1 MKQKVLFSL
10 MLLCMSLCSIS
21 SWAEL
26 VRPTMPEA
34 TLESGKFYYLYN
46 VEADL
51 FAKKD
56 AGCLHVNEDP
66 SILEITVADNGTV
79 TMKNE
84 TDYMVCDYDGVRWN
98 SYTSAY
104 NYGYWTISEIENSLI
119 IQCSEYD
126 NYYNPDQYLG
136 WMGDN
141 ATEIQ
146 YKQPITGAIH
156 WKLLPADDEGNRY
169 VAALKLYKELE
180 KAEVFVENGYS
191 VDLFKY
197 YTDLYASRATAD
209 INEMTDAAIRL
220 RGGLSASQ
228 GYKAPYWNECPI
240 IWECAEGN
248 FGGWPGWEL
257 RNDNR
262 GFRTYFG
269 ENNPNSSLSATVKVD
284 EPSVIGYYKSIERA
298 YGALGKLSVYVDGV
312 LVRTLLEEQNGNFF
326 EQLSA
331 GVHKITWV
339 TSWETNYGYFNI
351 QDVGV
356 ISSPLISV
364 NLLEPGSLGTEVLY
378 NTDHIKNV
386 RRLKIKGEMNNDDW
400 AKIKMMHYL
409 QDLDLSEAIVTEIP
423 ENQFSCYN
431 DTASNFLHKLVLPEG
446 LKKINDNAFRD
457 SRIDNLTFPSTLTTI
472 GYSAFR
478 GSHIKEI
485 ILPESC
491 TELLDWNGN
500 GYHLNFCDMMCLEKV
515 VLPKQLKRIGC
526 EMFTNCTAMKH
537 IVLPEDLEEVD
548 YEAFKNCANMT
559 TTFPEN
565 VKKLGVRAFNGCKK
579 LETVTLKNIES
590 MDTYAFEYCEGLK
603 HIEIGQF
610 LHTFGDAIFKDCP
623 NIETLRLNC
632 ANVVLYN
639 KDGGWTYPV
648 TVDYIQ
654 NVKLMVPDHLVTS
667 YKLDSYWYNFKSVEG
682 FSTTEIQDWVVYRPL
697 TLNRER
703 LEGTPNIRVNGN
715 YDLLNYMKI
724 NGDAAQV
731 FNNLTIGECTK
742 DYENYPAQIFS
753 NCNNVTINGNAEV
766 ELTTN
771 EKRWYFFSLPFDV
784 KVSDITSGDP
794 TAQKAVRYYDGANR
808 AIYGAAGSWKNY
820 GEEDIIPA
828 GSGFIMQ
835 TNKTTWNGFLSFNET
850 KQNLFA
856 TTELVKTLEVNDS
869 ETAANKGWNLVGNP
883 WQCFFNNHY
892 LNFTGPI
899 TVWDA
904 ENKTYKAYSLT
915 DDDYAIRPN
924 EAFFVQ
930 CPDAE
935 HNTIGFPAAGRQ
947 LTQEIVNQNPIQAPM
962 RERTAQGDS
971 RRLVDV
977 VLSDGDFNDQ
987 TRVVLNEE
995 ATIGYEPAFDAS
1007 KMMSMESEVAQI
1019 YTLDDEGIRYAI
1031 NERPVNDGSVRLGFY
1046 AGKHGT
1052 YTLSLSRNAAD
1063 TVVLIDLLTR
1073 TEVDLTVGEYSFT
1086 TEAGTYNSRF
1096 ALRFNPGDA
1105 TGISAAKQEAEGGY
1119 MYNVYG
1125 QRISKPAKGITIRNG
1140 RKLIIKK

>member
-10 MLLCMSLCSIS
+10 ILLCMSLCSIS

-34 TLESGKFYYLYN
+34 TLESGKSYYLYN

-56 AGCLHVNEDP
+56 AGCLYVNEDP

-84 TDYMVCDYDGVRWN
+84 NDYMVCNYDGVRW
-98 SYTSAY
+98 SSSTSAY
-104 NYGYWTISEIENSLI
+104 NRGYWSISEIENSLI

-126 NYYNPDQYLG
+126 NNYNPDQYLG

-146 YKQPITGAIH
+146 YNQPITGAIH

-169 VAALKLYKELE
+169 VAALKLYKELQ

-191 VDLFKY
+191 VELFKY

-248 FGGWPGWEL
+248 FGSWYNWNL
-257 RNDNR
+257 VNDNR
-262 GFRTYFG
+262 CFSVNFNTDGLS
-269 ENNPNSSLSATVKVD
+269 SSLSATVKVCQ
-284 EPSVIGYYKSIERA
+284 PSVIGYYKHLERA
-298 YGALGKLSVYVDGV
+298 EGALGKLSVYVDGV
-312 LVRTLLEEQNGNFF
+312 LVRTLLEEQSGNFF

-339 TSWETNYGYFNI
+339 ISAEKSYGYFNI
-351 QDVGV
+351 QDIGV
-356 ISSPLISV
+356 MSSPLISV

-500 GYHLNFCDMMCLEKV
+500 GYHLNFRDMMCLEKV
-515 VLPKQLKRIGC
+515 VLPKQLKRIGYQ
-526 EMFTNCTAMKH
+526 MFTNCPAMKH

-548 YEAFKNCANMT
+548 YAAFQNCANMT

-565 VKKLGVRAFNGCKK
+565 VKKLGIMAFNGCKK

-590 MDTYAFEYCEGLK
+590 MGSFAFENCEGLK
-603 HIEIGQF
+603 HIEIGQY

-632 ANVVLYN
+632 SNVVLYN

-766 ELTTN
+766 DITTN

-784 KVSDITSGDP
+784 KVSDITSGDL

-808 AIYGAAGSWKNY
+808 AVYGAAGSWKNY
-820 GEEDIIPA
+820 GEEDVIPA

-835 TNKTTWNGFLSFNET
+835 TNKTTWNGFPSFNET
-850 KQNLFA
+850 KQNIVA
-856 TTELVKTLEVNDS
+856 TTEFVKTLEVNDS

-892 LNFTGPI
+892 LNFNGPI
-899 TVWDA
+899 TVWDTY
-904 ENKTYKAYSLT
+904 NSTYKAYSLT

-930 CPDAE
+930 CPNE
-935 HNTIGFPAAGRQ
+935 EYNTISFPAEGRQ
-947 LTQEIVNQNPIQAPM
+947 LTAEIVNQNPAQVVM
-962 RERTAQGDS
+962 REKAANANMRK
-971 RRLVDV
+971 LVDV
-977 VLSDGDFNDQ
+977 VISDGDHNDQ
-987 TRVVLNEE
+987 TRIVLNEN
-995 ATIGYEPAFDAS
+995 ASADYELSCDAS
-1007 KMMSMESEVAQI
+1007 KMMSMDQEVPQI
-1019 YTLDDEGIRYAI
+1019 YTLDNGGIQYSI
-1031 NERPVNDGSVRLGFY
+1031 NERPVSDGVINLGFY
-1046 AGKHGT
+1046 AGKSGK
-1052 YTLSLSRNAAD
+1052 YTFKLSRSMVE
-1063 TVVLIDLLTR
+1063 TVILVDHMIGKETDLR
-1073 TEVDLTVGEYSFT
+1073 NSEYTFNS
-1086 TEAGTYNSRF
+1086 EAGTDNARF
-1096 ALRFNPGDA
+1096 SLKFNPA
-1105 TGISAAKQEAEGGY
+1105 ETTGIKTVQSETSDDI
-1119 MYNVYG
+1119 MYNLSG
-1125 QRISKPAKGITIRNG
+1125 QRISKPVKGIMIRG
-1140 RKLIIKK
+1140 GKKIIIK